1 VSGGPGRPGGVEI
14 EVFWQII
21 LGLYLGKKSKEVMFF
36 CIFIDKGVYKSF
48 KWVHEAQL

>member
-1 VSGGPGRPGGVEI
+1 MHTRGNYRYQVCERGGEGLPGGVEI

-36 CIFIDKGVYKSF
+36 LYF
-48 KWVHEAQL
+48 